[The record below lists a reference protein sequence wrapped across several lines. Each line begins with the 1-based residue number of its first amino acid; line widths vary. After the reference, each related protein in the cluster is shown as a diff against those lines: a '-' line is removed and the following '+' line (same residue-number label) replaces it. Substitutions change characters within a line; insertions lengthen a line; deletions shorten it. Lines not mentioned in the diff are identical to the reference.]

1 MSKIKI
7 THEKVLDDT
16 RKYVKNTVRRT
27 SAPGSAIGPV
37 KTVLSCDMVASA
49 YGGCS
54 KNENR

>member
-1 MSKIKI
+1 MN
-7 THEKVLDDT
+7 KVLDDM

-37 KTVLSCDMVASA
+37 KTVLSSDMVASA